1 MTDRDRLAADLHD
14 AYCDR
19 IGHPSGGVCHIM
31 ADRLIALGW
40 TRLDSGEFSHGLA
53 SMLVLGHPIE
63 DVIRWKAEH
72 DMRRS
77 ADTLDEE
84 RLARALDKITDVGMY
99 PDDSRSAWQEGWN
112 AACIAI
118 AERLDDHAA
127 VAKAYREDTE

>member
-1 MTDRDRLAADLHD
+1 MSQSAGNDRDRLAADLRKNMPNVAGYSRPID
-14 AYCDR
+14 WR
-19 IGHPSGGVCHIM
+19 PI
-31 ADRLIALGW
+31 
-40 TRLDSGEFSHGLA
+40 DSGEFSHGLA
-53 SMLVLGHPIE
+53 SVLVLGHPIE

-127 VAKAYREDTE
+127 VARAYREDPE